1 MEVPSVRGSNL
12 VNVNHQS
19 SANGESGEAPKKAYP
34 VVIAKNIPGE
44 GVVVSTNH
52 GRYIS
57 LSSPDREL
65 FGVLGV
71 REGNV
76 AIVKDMDKD
85 LSFASSIKL
94 LPTRVYISIPKIF
107 WPYYERGER
116 VRILLTILPEVKKI
130 PKPTVIKS

>member
-1 MEVPSVRGSNL
+1 MNQTSIKDTNQIS
-12 VNVNHQS
+12 VNHQEP
-19 SANGESGEAPKKAYP
+19 ANEKREEAPKKTYS
-34 VVIAKNIPGE
+34 VIAKNIPGE

-76 AIVKDMDKD
+76 AIVKDLDRD

-116 VRILLTILPEVKKI
+116 VRILLTILPEVRKI